1 MNTAASR
8 TALLHDALTQALGPS
23 ALINKANTT
32 LYTTDV
38 YSAGA
43 APGLVV
49 RPATQEQVADAVR
62 ISTQAGWAIT
72 QRGGGMSYT
81 GGYRPQQ
88 SEAVMLDLSALNPIV
103 SIDED
108 DLVITV

>member
-1 MNTAASR
+1 MNTAANQ
-8 TALLHDALTQALGPS
+8 TALLQDALSQALGPS
-23 ALINKANTT
+23 ALINQANTT
-32 LYTTDV
+32 LYSTDV

-49 RPATQEQVADAVR
+49 RPVTQVQVADAVR

-81 GGYRPQQ
+81 GGYLPP
-88 SEAVMLDLSALNPIV
+88 AG
-103 SIDED
+103 
-108 DLVITV
+108 